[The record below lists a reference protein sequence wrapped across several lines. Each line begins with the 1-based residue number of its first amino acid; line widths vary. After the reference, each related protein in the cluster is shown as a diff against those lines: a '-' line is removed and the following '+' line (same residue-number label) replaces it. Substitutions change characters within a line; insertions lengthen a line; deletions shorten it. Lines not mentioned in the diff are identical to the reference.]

1 MLYEE
6 KIAVAI
12 LAQAVE
18 DVSSYRKYLLSGKK
32 ITPRRKMEKATTSLQ
47 SLMWLATPSRSGW
60 LLGYFHTDPDTVITG
75 IEEIEKTAIA
85 LLDWQIG
92 ELRSAAK
99 DEDEYNALVTK
110 YIFCTEGRTL
120 AKYGRL
126 TRQTVYRMA
135 E

>member
-6 KIAVAI
+6 RIAVAI

-60 LLGYFHTDPDTVITG
+60 LLGYFHTDSDTVITG
-75 IEEIEKTAIA
+75 IEEIEKTAAA

-126 TRQTVYRMA
+126 TRQTVYQMA

>member
-6 KIAVAI
+6 RIAVAI

-60 LLGYFHTDPDTVITG
+60 LLGYFHTDSDTVITG

-85 LLDWQIG
+85 LLDWQIS
-92 ELRSAAK
+92 ELKSAAK
-99 DEDEYNALVTK
+99 NEDEYNALVTK

-126 TRQTVYRMA
+126 TRQTVYQMA